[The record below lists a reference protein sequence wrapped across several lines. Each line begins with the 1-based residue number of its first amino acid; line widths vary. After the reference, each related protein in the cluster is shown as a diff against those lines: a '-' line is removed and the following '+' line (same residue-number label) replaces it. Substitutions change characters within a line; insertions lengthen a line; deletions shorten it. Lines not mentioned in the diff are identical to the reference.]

1 MKLQL
6 HDLGYTYPGADQP
19 SVAGANLTL
28 SAGEIV
34 LLTGPTGCGKSTLLR
49 AAAGLA
55 GRHGQGTLAGEIR
68 LCGRD
73 PAEMA
78 PAERVRRLGF
88 VAQEPQDQLV
98 ASTVGDEL
106 AFAMESARQ
115 DPQAIAARLPD
126 LLAQVG
132 LQVELERATLALSGG
147 QTQRLVCGAALAAG
161 AEVLLLDEPLAQ
173 LDPLGAQTLMR
184 RLRELADQGLAVLM
198 VEHRLAA
205 TLPFVD
211 RVILMQAGR
220 IHSEG
225 PTHQSGLNAEQERAA
240 LEMGLSVPGQA
251 APVPAPSASVG
262 AQVLDPGTLQH
273 RYWGAK
279 RDALLPTEFP
289 LHAGERVAL
298 LGPNGAG
305 KSTLLGLLTGQLGP
319 ERPGVV
325 GVPQDPDLC
334 LFCSTVADEV
344 AYGPVDQRVP
354 DAEQRTQSAM
364 QALSVDDLASRAPH
378 ALSRGQRLRVAV
390 AAALS
395 CAPRVLVLDEP
406 TSGQDHD
413 QVEHMMQALREALRD
428 GALVFATHDVDL
440 ALRHATRVLLLED
453 GAVIAQ
459 GSPGELVERLLAM
472 KGGR

>member
-1 MKLQL
+1 MKLQIQG
-6 HDLGYTYPGADQP
+6 LGYTYPGADQP
-19 SVAGANLTL
+19 SVAGADLTL

-68 LCGRD
+68 LCGTD

-115 DPQAIAARLPD
+115 DPQAIAARLPE

-173 LDPLGAQTLMR
+173 LDPQGAQTLMR

-211 RVILMQAGR
+211 RVILMQEGR

-225 PTHQSGLNAEQERAA
+225 ATHSGGLNSEQRASA
-240 LEMGLSVPGQA
+240 LGMGLSVPGQA
-251 APVPAPSASVG
+251 APEPAQGGPVG
-262 AQVLDPGTLQH
+262 DLVLDSGTLQH
-273 RYWGAK
+273 RYWGTE
-279 RDALLPTEFP
+279 RDALQPTEFA

-354 DAEQRTQSAM
+354 DAEQRTQAAM
-364 QALSVDDLASRAPH
+364 HALSVADLALRAPH

-395 CAPRVLVLDEP
+395 CAPKVLVLDEP

-413 QVEHMMQALREALRD
+413 QVEHMMQALREALHE

-453 GAVIAQ
+453 GAVVAQ
-459 GSPGELVERLLAM
+459 GSPVELVERLLAM

>member
-1 MKLQL
+1 MKLQITEL
-6 HDLGYTYPGADQP
+6 SYTYPGATTAALQ
-19 SVAGANLTL
+19 GADLRL
-28 SAGEIV
+28 SEGEIV

-55 GRHGQGTLAGEIR
+55 GRHGQGQLSGEIR
-68 LCGRD
+68 LCGQD
-73 PAEMA
+73 PARMT
-78 PAERVRRLGF
+78 PAERVRKLGF

-106 AFAMESARQ
+106 AFAMESAQQ
-115 DPQAIAARLPD
+115 DPVAIAARLPE

-132 LQVELERATLALSGG
+132 LKVSLDRATLALSGG

-173 LDPLGAQTLMR
+173 LDPPGARALMH
-184 RLRELADQGLAVLM
+184 RLRELANAGLAVLM

-205 TLPFVD
+205 TLPVVD
-211 RVILMQAGR
+211 RVVLMEAGR
-220 IHSEG
+220 ILSRDHTADG
-225 PTHQSGLNAEQERAA
+225 A
-240 LEMGLSVPGQA
+240 LSKGQRPQALRLGLSVPGVA
-251 APVPAPSASVG
+251 SFAVHEDPSQG
-262 AQVLDPGTLQH
+262 AVVLQPGRLQH
-273 RYWGAK
+273 RYWGQD
-279 RDALLPTEFP
+279 RDALQAVDFA

-334 LFCSTVADEV
+334 LFCPTVAEEV
-344 AYGPVDQRVP
+344 AYGPEEQRAS
-354 DAEQRTQSAM
+354 DAATRTQSAM
-364 QALSVDDLASRAPH
+364 ADLSVGDLADRAPH

-395 CAPRVLVLDEP
+395 CAPKVLVLDEP
-406 TSGQDHD
+406 TSGQDHE
-413 QVEHMMQALREALRD
+413 QVERMMQALRGALIH

-440 ALRHATRVLLLED
+440 ALAHATRVLLLDD
-453 GAVIAQ
+453 GAVVAQ
-459 GSPGELVERLLAM
+459 GTPAALQERLLAL
-472 KGGR
+472 KGGA

>member
-240 LEMGLSVPGQA
+240 LEICLLYTS
-251 APVPAPSASVG
+251 PS
-262 AQVLDPGTLQH
+262 P
-273 RYWGAK
+273 
-279 RDALLPTEFP
+279 RD
-289 LHAGERVAL
+289 
-298 LGPNGAG
+298 
-305 KSTLLGLLTGQLGP
+305 S
-319 ERPGVV
+319 
-325 GVPQDPDLC
+325 
-334 LFCSTVADEV
+334 
-344 AYGPVDQRVP
+344 
-354 DAEQRTQSAM
+354 
-364 QALSVDDLASRAPH
+364 
-378 ALSRGQRLRVAV
+378 
-390 AAALS
+390 
-395 CAPRVLVLDEP
+395 
-406 TSGQDHD
+406 
-413 QVEHMMQALREALRD
+413 
-428 GALVFATHDVDL
+428 
-440 ALRHATRVLLLED
+440 
-453 GAVIAQ
+453 
-459 GSPGELVERLLAM
+459 
-472 KGGR
+472 